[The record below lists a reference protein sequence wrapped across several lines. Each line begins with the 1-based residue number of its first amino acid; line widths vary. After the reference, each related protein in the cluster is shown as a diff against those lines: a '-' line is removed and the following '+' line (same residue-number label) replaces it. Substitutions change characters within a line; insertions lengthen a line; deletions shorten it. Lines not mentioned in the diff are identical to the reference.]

1 MNFKKY
7 LSGYRMAIACALLAA
22 ATWIVAPHPDAF
34 GTGAWT
40 YPENSASRMQN
51 IQALNG
57 ALANLSNAHMQQ
69 QQRMQMAQKAL
80 VDLEAELAAAQKTLL
95 VEERPVA
102 EAINKYRKAQEASL
116 IDPMISTET
125 QRLEVVKVKEAN
137 ESVVSKRKAQIE
149 MLTNKVP
156 QVRGEIANAQQEITA
171 ILQQIDGIIKQRDE
185 VSEQVFLKS
194 VAN

>member
-1 MNFKKY
+1 MNLKQY
-7 LSGYRMAIACALLAA
+7 LSGYRMIIGCALLAA
-22 ATWIVAPHPDAF
+22 ATWIVMPHPDAF

-57 ALANLSNAHMQQ
+57 ALANLSNAHMQEL
-69 QQRMQMAQKAL
+69 QRVQVGQKTLAD
-80 VDLEAELAAAQKTLL
+80 VEAELAAAQKALL
-95 VEERPVA
+95 AEERPVN

-116 IDPMISTET
+116 IDPMISTEA
-125 QRLEVVKVKEAN
+125 QRMEVVKAKEAS
-137 ESVVSKRKAQIE
+137 EPVISKRKGQIE
-149 MLTNKVP
+149 TLANKLP
-156 QVRGEIANAQQEITA
+156 QVRGEIANAQLQINA
-171 ILQQIDGIIKQRDE
+171 ILQQIDGVIKQRDE